1 MSFLEEWDFDTVLPS
16 PLVERIRV
24 FDSQISIFASKTRSQ
39 GLTSHVSS
47 PLAES
52 GTVSEKWKTISRIA
66 TKLPFKAP
74 KQVKHGTMMNTYLH
88 VYTLLQQ
95 TEPSLEGTSQAATTS
110 RQEHAL
116 IEALTKI
123 GTKVI
128 SEDTPWPWRTGHGA
142 VGSIEVEFLSCHTA
156 LCCPVKKQ
164 FVDSSCFLSWALKC
178 PLLEM
183 KWEHPKWWVQC
194 WLHIQLTTVLSIV
207 LKQYHIKIT

>member
-123 GTKVI
+123 RTKVI

-207 LKQYHIKIT
+207 LKQYT